1 MPKEARILSVAEQRG
16 SLCVWAAV
24 DPSNDWEDREVVIIG
39 TGNLFDD
46 RLLKTHHAMNQPV
59 ATVDY
64 PLEKR
69 LIATRLHS
77 FVTW

>member
-1 MPKEARILSVAEQRG
+1 MSSFRRVA
-16 SLCVWAAV
+16 WIA
-24 DPSNDWEDREVVIIG
+24 
-39 TGNLFDD
+39 DD
-46 RLLKTHHAMNQPV
+46 SRKLGHTNAMNQPV

-77 FVTW
+77 FVMW